1 MSLSKTETGAQ
12 FLARLGS
19 RPSMM
24 HIEPAFFG
32 EGLKG
37 KEVIELYG
45 AEGTGKSETLL
56 HFIVRCILP
65 KSWKSVELSGCDAHV
80 IFIDT
85 DYKFSILRLA
95 SLLERYILNAVG
107 RARQNS
113 DETDFQCPGSEET
126 ENFIK
131 ECLKKLYIIR
141 CTSSTQL
148 IITLHSLENIICN
161 NPNISAVMIDSI
173 SAFYWIDRY
182 NGGESFAMQEANMR
196 LACEELSK
204 LVNTYNI
211 TVFAT
216 KQELFKKKKDFER
229 RDREKSTVIQELDF
243 EHQEYMCKSWQK
255 LVTGRL
261 VYKYVEIPG
270 SGRRKFVVSAGP
282 ISEIVTFFVEF
293 DEIQFLS
300 NNEKLRL

>member
-1 MSLSKTETGAQ
+1 MSLSKTETGVQ

-19 RPSMM
+19 RPSLI
-24 HIEPAFFG
+24 HLEPAFFG
-32 EGLKG
+32 EGPKG
-37 KEVIELYG
+37 KEVIELCG
-45 AEGTGKSETLL
+45 AEGTAKSETMH

-65 KSWKSVELSGCDAHV
+65 KSWKSVELYGCDAHV

-95 SLLERYILNAVG
+95 SLLERYILNAIG
-107 RARQNS
+107 KARQNS
-113 DETDFQCPGSEET
+113 CETDLQYPGSEET

-148 IITLHSLENIICN
+148 IITLHSLESFICS
-161 NPNISAVMIDSI
+161 NPNISVIMIDSI
-173 SAFYWIDRY
+173 SAFYWVDRC
-182 NGGESFAMQEANMR
+182 NGGESFAMQEVNMR

-216 KQELFKKKKDFER
+216 KQELLKKKTDFER
-229 RDREKSTVIQELDF
+229 GDREKSTVVQKLDF
-243 EHQEYMCKSWQK
+243 EHQEYMCKAWQK
-255 LVTGRL
+255 MVTGRL
-261 VYKYVEIPG
+261 VYRHVDIPD
-270 SGRRKFVVSAGP
+270 SGKRKFVVLAGP
-282 ISEIVTFFVEF
+282 VSEIVTFFIND

-300 NNEKLRL
+300 NN